1 MTPARTSLNGASN
14 VADDGAET
22 CGPKP
27 SLVVVHVYVTMGA
40 ACAGVPKI
48 AADTASPAKTTLLF
62 AKAILSSPVASMCA
76 HNVATSAMPFEHITG
91 RLTIAFAKL
100 PGTPLL

>member
-1 MTPARTSLNGASN
+1 MSDWGMTPARTSLNGASN

-62 AKAILSSPVASMCA
+62 VARAILSSPVPSMCA
-76 HNVATSAMPFEHITG
+76 SNVATSPIHSSTSQEG
-91 RLTIAFAKL
+91 
-100 PGTPLL
+100 